1 MTKSTRLQPRAGLQQ
16 DSLASA
22 RRLTASAG
30 VVVIIAGV
38 WHILQGVAALVHD
51 PRYTSP
57 SNYIYKFQLNGWSW
71 VYLVLGTVGLAVG
84 IAVFT
89 GQVWGRV
96 TAILLALLSM
106 VVNFLFLPWYPLW
119 SMLMIALDVFIIW
132 VLVMYQWRW
141 NAAAVQS
148 A

>member
-57 SNYIYKFQLNGWSW
+57 SNYIYKFQLTGWSW